1 MSMEFLN
8 FQNMTSIE
16 NENKGVF
23 ARFYDKAV
31 KTGNI
36 LKNGLPEF
44 EQKLYIEIKIRDERD
59 VFDQPATQEHIK
71 RFSAEYNRYLT
82 EKEKKKQGTSLKLF
96 SFLSSDQ
103 IESCYFRGIFSVED
117 LSALSDEAAQNLGLS
132 EEKELGKMFLNAS
145 KNNKFLSQMRQKEK
159 EYILKIQKLKEEIE
173 RLKQNEQ
180 EKLPN
185 KS

>member
-1 MSMEFLN
+1 M
-8 FQNMTSIE
+8 
-16 NENKGVF
+16 
-23 ARFYDKAV
+23 
-31 KTGNI
+31 
-36 LKNGLPEF
+36 
-44 EQKLYIEIKIRDERD
+44 
-59 VFDQPATQEHIK
+59 
-71 RFSAEYNRYLT
+71 
-82 EKEKKKQGTSLKLF
+82 
-96 SFLSSDQ
+96 
-103 IESCYFRGIFSVED
+103 ED

-185 KS
+185 RS